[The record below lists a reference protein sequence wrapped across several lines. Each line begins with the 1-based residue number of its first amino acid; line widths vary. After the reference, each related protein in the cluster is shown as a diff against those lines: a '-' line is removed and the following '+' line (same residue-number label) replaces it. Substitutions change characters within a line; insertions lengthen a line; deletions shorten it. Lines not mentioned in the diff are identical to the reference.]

1 MRRTQKLSKNIVI
14 FLLMAAF
21 FNLLSYSLDQLIVQG
36 EDKVRRIN
44 NQLQKSR
51 NTVSNYSNSLNI
63 FQNLTY
69 ELSYESAM
77 LSSTLGF
84 NYKSRN
90 IFKLQNNPD
99 GSNPDELGFE
109 ITDEKL
115 IENSE
120 KLSKFYSTKIDQHID
135 ILNHKAKQFHQIFK
149 ENFSSGQTYELLKA
163 GEKFRNYIKEPLFF
177 INKSELE
184 TFEDSFNQFN
194 FVWNYLDILYDTEDV
209 LLDFEAYIQSEYL
222 FSVAKYFDVL
232 DRYSSQNNI
241 NNYLILSSILA
252 QILGLFFL
260 LLLFRTLIKE
270 NY

>member
-1 MRRTQKLSKNIVI
+1 
-14 FLLMAAF
+14 MAAL

-51 NTVSNYSNSLNI
+51 MTVSNYSNSLNI

-69 ELSYESAM
+69 EISYEAAM

-90 IFKLQNNPD
+90 IFALQNNPEA
-99 GSNPDELGFE
+99 NNTENLGFK

-115 IENSE
+115 LENSTE
-120 KLSKFYSTKIDQHID
+120 LMKFYSTKIDQHIN
-135 ILNHKAKQFHQIFK
+135 ILNHKANQFHQIFK
-149 ENFSSGQTYELLKA
+149 ENFSSGQTYELLKSE
-163 GEKFRNYIKEPLFF
+163 EKFRNYINEPLFF
-177 INKSELE
+177 IDKREIE
-184 TFEDSFNQFN
+184 TFEDNYDQFN
-194 FVWNYLDILYDTEDV
+194 FIWNYLDILYDTEDV
-209 LLDFEAYIQSEYL
+209 LADFETYTQSEYL

-232 DRYSSQNNI
+232 DRYSSQNNL